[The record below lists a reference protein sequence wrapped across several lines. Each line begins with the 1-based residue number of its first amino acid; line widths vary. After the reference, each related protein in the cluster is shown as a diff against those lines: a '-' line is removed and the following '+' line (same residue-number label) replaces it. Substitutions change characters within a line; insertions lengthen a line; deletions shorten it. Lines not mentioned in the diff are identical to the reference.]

1 MIEPQLNKLSA
12 SRSKVGLVVGLVI
25 VIFVVVGVVVW
36 ILVRPQRGGV
46 GTIGQL
52 PLLGL
57 REQPTSVELKSEYK
71 NPFDRNAQYVNPF
84 TDYKSPFI
92 SLQ

>member
-1 MIEPQLNKLSA
+1 MIEPQTNNLSS
-12 SRSKVGLVVGLVI
+12 SRSKVGLVVVLVV

-36 ILVRPQRGGV
+36 MLVRSQRGGV

-52 PLLGL
+52 PLPGL
-57 REQPTSVELKSEYK
+57 REQPTNVELKSEYK
-71 NPFDRNAQYVNPF
+71 NPFERNAQYVNPF